1 MKQFNDSK
9 LKINE
14 RISVHRTSNAAHRFS
29 FAAKL
34 NVFFRMK
41 KIAIIDLGTNGFRL
55 YIAEVPTVGSFKIIH
70 RETNDLKIASEGFDR
85 IGDAPFE
92 RGLAAMRQFSTHLNR
107 FNVEKV
113 EAFGTAAL
121 RLASNGGEF
130 MDTVERETG
139 IKIQLISGE
148 REAELIY
155 KGMRLG
161 FLEKRGPL
169 SMEPIFEQKTPVL
182 MVDVGGGSVEFIIGD
197 AEKVH
202 WARSFNVGVTI
213 LKQNFQPNP
222 QINNSEI
229 KAIEQFLDTNCADL
243 IEAIAHFQ
251 PKIPVVA
258 CGTFDFLIQIL
269 GGNPNE
275 NFDFS
280 KSQFDA
286 FYQQMTFLSE
296 TELAEI
302 PDVPKTK
309 IEMLAVSFVLLDW
322 IMKILD
328 ANRLI
333 SSGFSMKAGILHEM
347 SLENTFGKL

>member
-1 MKQFNDSK
+1 M
-9 LKINE
+9 
-14 RISVHRTSNAAHRFS
+14 
-29 FAAKL
+29 
-34 NVFFRMK
+34 
-41 KIAIIDLGTNGFRL
+41 
-55 YIAEVPTVGSFKIIH
+55 
-70 RETNDLKIASEGFDR
+70 
-85 IGDAPFE
+85 
-92 RGLAAMRQFSTHLNR
+92 
-107 FNVEKV
+107 
-113 EAFGTAAL
+113 
-121 RLASNGGEF
+121 
-130 MDTVERETG
+130 
-139 IKIQLISGE
+139 
-148 REAELIY
+148 
-155 KGMRLG
+155 
-161 FLEKRGPL
+161 
-169 SMEPIFEQKTPVL
+169 PIL

-243 IEAIAHFQ
+243 IEAIARFQ

-280 KSQFDA
+280 KPQFDA

-296 TELAEI
+296 TELSEI

-322 IMKILD
+322 IMKTLD

>member
-1 MKQFNDSK
+1 
-9 LKINE
+9 
-14 RISVHRTSNAAHRFS
+14 
-29 FAAKL
+29 
-34 NVFFRMK
+34 MK

-55 YIAEVPTVGSFKIIH
+55 YIAEVPTIGTFNIIH
-70 RETNDLKIASEGFDR
+70 RQTSDLKIASEGFDR
-85 IGDAPFE
+85 IGNAPFE
-92 RGLAAMRQFSTHLNR
+92 RGLAAMRQFSTQLKN
-107 FNVEKV
+107 FNVEKI

-161 FLEKRGPL
+161 FLQKNRPPEEKSGQAI
-169 SMEPIFEQKTPVL
+169 SKKPIFQEKTPVL

-222 QINNSEI
+222 LIQHAEI
-229 KAIEQFLDTNCADL
+229 TTIEQFLTANCADL
-243 IEAIAHFQ
+243 LEAIVHFQ

-258 CGTFDFLIQIL
+258 CGTFDFLIKIL
-269 GGNPNE
+269 RGNPLE
-275 NFDFS
+275 NFEFS
-280 KSQFDA
+280 KQQFDA
-286 FYQQMTFLSE
+286 FYQQMTFISE
-296 TELAEI
+296 TELLKI
-302 PDVPKTK
+302 PDIPKEK
-309 IEMLAVSFVLLDW
+309 VEMLAVSFVLLDW
-322 IMKILD
+322 IMQILKAD
-328 ANRLI
+328 RLI
-333 SSGFSMKAGILHEM
+333 SSAFSMKAGILHEM
-347 SLENTFGKL
+347 SLD

>member
-1 MKQFNDSK
+1 
-9 LKINE
+9 
-14 RISVHRTSNAAHRFS
+14 
-29 FAAKL
+29 
-34 NVFFRMK
+34 MK

-55 YIAEVPTVGSFKIIH
+55 YIAEVSTVGAFNIIH
-70 RETNDLKIASEGFDR
+70 RETSDLKIASEGFDR

-92 RGLAAMRQFSTHLNR
+92 RGLAAMRQFSSQIKN
-107 FNVEKV
+107 FNVKKV

-161 FLEKRGPL
+161 FSEKKGPL
-169 SMEPIFEQKTPVL
+169 STKPIFQEKTPVL

-222 QINNSEI
+222 QIQNREI
-229 KAIEQFLDTNCADL
+229 KAIEHFLTTNCADL
-243 IEAIAHFQ
+243 LEAIAHFQ

-258 CGTFDFLIQIL
+258 CGTFDFLIKIL
-269 GGNPNE
+269 RGNPLE
-275 NFDFS
+275 NFEFS
-280 KSQFDA
+280 KQQFDA
-286 FYQQMTFLSE
+286 FYQQMTFISE
-296 TELAEI
+296 TELLKIPEI
-302 PDVPKTK
+302 PKEKV
-309 IEMLAVSFVLLDW
+309 EMLAVSFVLLDW
-322 IMKILD
+322 IMQILKAD
-328 ANRLI
+328 RLI
-333 SSGFSMKAGILHEM
+333 SSAFSMKAGILHEM
-347 SLENTFGKL
+347 SLD